1 MSTIVLETERL
12 LHRRVTPADLETIIA
27 FRADDA
33 VSRYLGGARA
43 KTREF
48 NEARMNF
55 YLETWEKY
63 GFGFAMMIW
72 KETGEEI
79 GWSGLQ
85 PLEDSGEIEVG
96 YGMIKKFWGKGIG
109 YETAGGWLRYGFETA
124 GLKRIVAVADEENKA
139 SWRIMEK
146 CGMTF
151 EGKKF
156 HYGMEL
162 VLYAISKDEY
172 LRRKENGRE

>member
-1 MSTIVLETERL
+1 MIILETERL
-12 LHRRVTPADLETIIA
+12 LHRRIAPDDLETIID
-27 FRADDA
+27 FRSDDA
-33 VSRYLGGARA
+33 VNKYLGGARA

-48 NEARMNF
+48 NEGRMKF
-55 YLETWEKY
+55 YLETWERY

-96 YGMIKKFWGKGIG
+96 YGMIKNFWQRGIG
-109 YETAGGWLRYGFETA
+109 YETAKGWLDFGFNEKN
-124 GLKRIVAVADEENKA
+124 LERIVAVAAPENTA

-146 CGMTF
+146 LGMRS
-151 EGKKF
+151 EGIKR
-156 HYGMEL
+156 HYGTD
-162 VLYAISKDEY
+162 VVFYAIAKDEFAK
-172 LRRKENGRE
+172 LSK

>member
-1 MSTIVLETERL
+1 MIILETDRL
-12 LHRRVTPADLETIIA
+12 LHRRITADDLDTIIE
-27 FRADDA
+27 FRSDDE
-33 VSRYLGGARA
+33 VNKFLGGARA

-48 NEARMNF
+48 NEARMKF
-55 YLETWEKY
+55 YLDCWEKY

-96 YGMIKKFWGKGIG
+96 YGMVKKFWQRGIG
-109 YETAGGWLRYGFETA
+109 LETAKGWLDFGFNKANLER
-124 GLKRIVAVADEENKA
+124 LVAVAAPENTG

-146 CGMTF
+146 CGMKF
-151 EGKKF
+151 EGTKF
-156 HYGMEL
+156 HYGMNL
-162 VLYAISKDEY
+162 VFYAISKEDF
-172 LRRKENGRE
+172 LKQN

>member
-1 MSTIVLETERL
+1 MIILETERL
-12 LHRRVTPADLETIIA
+12 LHRRLTADDLDTIIE
-27 FRADDA
+27 FRSDDE
-33 VSRYLGGARA
+33 VNKYLGGSRA

-48 NEARMNF
+48 NEARMKF

-96 YGMIKKFWGKGIG
+96 YGLVKKFWRKGIG
-109 YETAGGWLRYGFETA
+109 LETAKGWLDHGFNKADLE
-124 GLKRIVAVADEENKA
+124 RIVAVAAPENEG

-146 CGMTF
+146 CGMKS
-151 EGKKF
+151 EGTKF
-156 HYGMEL
+156 HYGTDL
-162 VLYAISKDEY
+162 VFYAVSKDEF
-172 LRRKENGRE
+172 LNNL

>member
-1 MSTIVLETERL
+1 MIILETERL
-12 LHRRVTPADLETIIA
+12 LHRQMIWNDLEKIIE

-33 VSRYLGGARA
+33 VSKFLGGERA

-48 NEARMNF
+48 NEERMKF
-55 YLETWEKY
+55 YLETWEQC
-63 GFGFAMMIW
+63 GFGFAMILW

-96 YGMIKKFWGKGIG
+96 YGLVKKFWRRGIG
-109 YETAGGWLRYGFETA
+109 LETARGWLDYGFNKA
-124 GLKRIVAVADEENKA
+124 GLERIVAVAAPENTG

-146 CGMTF
+146 CGMKF
-151 EGKKF
+151 EGKRF
-156 HYGMEL
+156 HYGTDL
-162 VLYAISKDEY
+162 VFYAVSKNEF
-172 LRRKENGRE
+172 LK

>member
-1 MSTIVLETERL
+1 MIILETERL
-12 LHRRVTPADLETIIA
+12 LHRRVTPDDLETIIR
-27 FRADDA
+27 FRSDDE
-33 VSRYLGGARA
+33 VNRYLGGARA

-48 NEARMNF
+48 NEARMKF

-96 YGMIKKFWGKGIG
+96 YGLIKEFWRRGIG
-109 YETAGGWLRYGFETA
+109 LETARGWLDFGFNQKN
-124 GLKRIVAVADEENKA
+124 LPRIVAVAVPENTG

-146 CGMTF
+146 LGMKS
-151 EGKKF
+151 EGTKF
-156 HYGMEL
+156 HYGMDL
-162 VLYAISKDEY
+162 FFYAIS
-172 LRRKENGRE
+172 REEFAETNK